1 MNKLKVYKFIVIKK
15 MTPSLDTEYW
25 VGGVTT
31 SRDRYPHRVKNPI
44 FLVRHMY
51 PTMKVRES
59 IRRRVKPAV
68 RPRKFTTDKNIWD
81 LVKTSEY
88 QSLLNGF

>member
-1 MNKLKVYKFIVIKK
+1 
-15 MTPSLDTEYW
+15 MTPSLDTEYR
-25 VGGVTT
+25 VERITV

-51 PTMKVRES
+51 PTMKVCES
-59 IRRRVKPAV
+59 VRRRVKPAV
-68 RPRKFTTDKNIWD
+68 RPQKFATHQNTWD